1 MDWRRDQADFC
12 LGPML
17 SKNALPQITC
27 CGGGRFHLLLAG
39 RHGLVGISSEL
50 PCHLCN
56 RRAYLICWRAEQ
68 TERHRLEI
76 LDDGGAVRRRPRS
89 P

>member
-27 CGGGRFHLLLAG
+27 CGGDVFICCWLGVTAWSASR
-39 RHGLVGISSEL
+39 
-50 PCHLCN
+50 PNCH
-56 RRAYLICWRAEQ
+56 ATYAIDAH
-68 TERHRLEI
+68 T
-76 LDDGGAVRRRPRS
+76 
-89 P
+89 